1 MRRMNDNA
9 RFCGAGL
16 AFSAFV
22 AFFGGT
28 AAAQGMDRAGRIAA
42 CRSDYSQF
50 CRDVRPGGGAI
61 VACLRAHAGDLAPAC
76 RAAVDPGGAGRAAAS
91 ASSASGAEV
100 TKIADVAYGPA
111 SAQKLD
117 VYAPAAAKGA
127 PVIVMV
133 HGGAWRMGDKA
144 RDGVVTAKVGHF
156 VPRGYV
162 FVSIDYRMLPEAGPL
177 AQAEDV
183 ARALAFVQS
192 KAASFGG
199 DSRRVVLMGHSA
211 GAHLIALLAAAP
223 EIVTKAGATPAMAT
237 IALDSAAYDVPAIM
251 TARHLPLYDRAFG
264 NDPAEWRRVSPI
276 DRLATGRA
284 PAPMLLVCSSRRD
297 DSCAQA
303 RSFAERVGGLGGR
316 AEVLPVAMNHMEIN
330 RDLGAGGAHT
340 GAVDAFL
347 ASLRLP

>member
-1 MRRMNDNA
+1 MRRLTDGL
-9 RFCGAGL
+9 RFGGAGIAL
-16 AFSAFV
+16 AAFV
-22 AFFGGT
+22 TLFGG
-28 AAAQGMDRAGRIAA
+28 AAVAQGSDRAGLIAA

-61 VACLRAHAGDLAPAC
+61 VACLRAHVGDLAPAC
-76 RAAVDPGGAGRAAAS
+76 RAAVDPGGAERAVAPAAS
-91 ASSASGAEV
+91 VPGAGP

-117 VYAPAAAKGA
+117 IYAPAAAKGA

-133 HGGAWRMGDKA
+133 HGGAWRTGDKA

-192 KAASFGG
+192 RAATFGG
-199 DSRRVVLMGHSA
+199 DPRRVVLMGHSA
-211 GAHLIALLAAAP
+211 GAHLVALLAAAP

-251 TARHLPLYDRAFG
+251 NARHLPLYDRAFG
-264 NDPAEWRRVSPI
+264 GDPADWRQVSPI
-276 DRLATGRA
+276 DRLGAGRA

-297 DSCAQA
+297 ESCAQA
-303 RSFAERVGGLGGR
+303 RSFAGRVGGLGGR
-316 AEVLPVAMNHMEIN
+316 AEVLPVAMSHMEIN